1 MREVPQLFNKPGFIN
16 LTPMVRGPGTK
27 KGAWAPEP
35 RTREAPS
42 DPRQKT
48 HPTLKERGPALV
60 LDSTIKATA
69 ERQLQEPPR
78 SAQALSIPPRTP
90 HPTHWGSSASPTL
103 TVQPRGPPRGGR
115 PQSTRK
121 PTTAVPAS
129 PHLLLGPLHFP
140 PGLAACRPNSSSLPA
155 ASLRTSVIT
164 WSSTAPPLHRKHV
177 TSPSRPGSR
186 KKTDVKHINNLTL
199 N

>member
-1 MREVPQLFNKPGFIN
+1 MRELPQLFNKPGFIN

-78 SAQALSIPPRTP
+78 SAQALPIPLTGALRPHRHSQSNLAGHRAAGDPKAPENLPRPYQRARTYSWGP
-90 HPTHWGSSASPTL
+90 FISHPAW
-103 TVQPRGPPRGGR
+103 Q
-115 PQSTRK
+115 
-121 PTTAVPAS
+121 
-129 PHLLLGPLHFP
+129 
-140 PGLAACRPNSSSLPA
+140 PA
-155 ASLRTSVIT
+155 APTPARCLQRVYGLR
-164 WSSTAPPLHRKHV
+164 
-177 TSPSRPGSR
+177 
-186 KKTDVKHINNLTL
+186 
-199 N
+199 